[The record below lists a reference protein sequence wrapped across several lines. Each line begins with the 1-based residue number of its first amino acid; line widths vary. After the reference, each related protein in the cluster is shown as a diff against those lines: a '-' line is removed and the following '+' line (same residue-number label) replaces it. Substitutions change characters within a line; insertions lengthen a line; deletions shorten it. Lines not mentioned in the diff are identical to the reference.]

1 MIFYLEG
8 YGTNYA
14 SYSLLLHLFK
24 IAIESNSPSR

>member
-14 SYSLLLHLFK
+14 SYSLLLASIRL
-24 IAIESNSPSR
+24 ALDWP